1 MPTENRAE
9 SESQSRIEQ
18 RRRKEILRATAEIVS
33 EEGFEG
39 TTMRKIAA
47 RAGVSLGVLNYY
59 YRGKHELVM
68 ETINDAR
75 ARMVDT
81 LSPLT
86 GAKPGLRLI
95 ETFFK
100 REISEPDSLPMPMSF
115 WLAYWAAAAH
125 DEELLTVLNPSV
137 SPIDAAFEAS
147 LRTGVA
153 KRELRDDFDP
163 RVAADLIR
171 LVKQGARVELGLSSM
186 EPRRIARAVRL
197 MLKQLAS

>member
-1 MPTENRAE
+1 MTTETKAE
-9 SESQSRIEQ
+9 PQSRIEQ
-18 RRRKEILRATAEIVS
+18 RRRREIRRAAAEIVA

-59 YRGKHELVM
+59 YTGKRELVL
-68 ETINDAR
+68 ETISDAR
-75 ARMVDT
+75 SRMVDT
-81 LSPLT
+81 LNPLADGT
-86 GAKPGLRLI
+86 PGLKLI

-100 REISEPDSLPMPMSF
+100 REISEPESLPMPMSF

-125 DEELLTVLNPSV
+125 DEDLLTVLNPSV

-147 LRTGVA
+147 LRSGIE
-153 KRELRDDFDP
+153 KGELRDEFDP
-163 RVAADLIR
+163 RVAADLLR

-186 EPRRIARAVRL
+186 EPKRIARAVRL